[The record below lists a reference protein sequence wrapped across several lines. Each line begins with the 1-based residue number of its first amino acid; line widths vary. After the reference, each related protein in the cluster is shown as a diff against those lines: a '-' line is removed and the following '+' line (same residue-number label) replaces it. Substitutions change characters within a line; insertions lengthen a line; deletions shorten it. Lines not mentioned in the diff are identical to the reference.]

1 MPRVVNQLI
10 GTVGRV
16 GRTAESTIVD
26 YRGTVRIYD
35 GTWRSDDNVTVVLT
49 PQATAGDTALLAA
62 SIGRVLELAGY
73 FEQDDPPD
81 TTVRGTSAINVLVG

>member
-16 GRTAESTIVD
+16 GRAGESTVID

-35 GTWRSDDNVTVVLT
+35 GAWRSEDNVTVVLS
-49 PQATAGDTALLAA
+49 PPAAAGDTALLAA
-62 SIGRVLELAGY
+62 SIGRVLELAGS
-73 FEQDDPPD
+73 FEQDAPPN
-81 TTVRGTSAINVLVG
+81 TTVRGTSALNILVG